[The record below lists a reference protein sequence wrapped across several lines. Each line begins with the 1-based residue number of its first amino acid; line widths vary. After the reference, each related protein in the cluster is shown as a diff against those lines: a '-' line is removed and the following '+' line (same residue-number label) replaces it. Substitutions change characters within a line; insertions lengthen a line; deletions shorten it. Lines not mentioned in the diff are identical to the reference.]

1 MKEVAEVVVTILL
14 LIHLINF
21 SMKTKKISISDDP
34 RWEEQRRLKKV
45 GLIIES
51 TKLKNQILDSYKW
64 KKPCHHVSGEINK

>member
-1 MKEVAEVVVTILL
+1 
-14 LIHLINF
+14 
-21 SMKTKKISISDDP
+21 MKTKKISISDDP